1 MDEASISPVR
11 APKTLRATRRSV
23 RPTTALARLPGPSA
37 LWRVA
42 IWRSAVTGPLTSR
55 QNAAPPV
62 LVITV
67 WALNA
72 GSSMAHRAAT
82 ASGKC
87 SGAQP
92 AITALEAVCWT
103 LSDRPRSSMLP
114 RTASVASPA

>member
-1 MDEASISPVR
+1 MNLPGWPMEEASISPVR

-23 RPTTALARLPGPSA
+23 RPTAALARLPGPRA

-42 IWRSAVTGPLTSR
+42 MPSWVVTGPLTSR

-62 LVITV
+62 LVITA

-72 GSSMAHRAAT
+72 GSSMAHRAPT

-92 AITALEAVCWT
+92 AITALAAAC
-103 LSDRPRSSMLP
+103 
-114 RTASVASPA
+114 